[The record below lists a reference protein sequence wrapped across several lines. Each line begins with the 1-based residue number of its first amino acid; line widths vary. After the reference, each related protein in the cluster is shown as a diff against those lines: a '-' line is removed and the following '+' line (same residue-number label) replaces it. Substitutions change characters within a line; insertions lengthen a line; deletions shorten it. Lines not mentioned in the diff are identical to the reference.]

1 LIHFYK
7 RILFKMAVPTPES
20 LAMNCEMKCDMC
32 KESVNYGDDYRTH
45 LQFAHSVTNNFPF
58 FMNKALEKLKLETR
72 KAVDIVTLEEEVS
85 DVTEQSLVSNKK
97 VSRPDVL
104 DEETKKQIEKTIE
117 KTMDELFAPIRSLL
131 EGKEPIEPLDDEI
144 NGDLGDDPYAY
155 DENIWQCFENLK
167 DKVNN
172 MEFPIEFLQELS
184 STKASDES
192 PVIPSKDIMD
202 EIDSP
207 APTVTK
213 EEPVKKFRKPQVK
226 RRAESPLV
234 KDKKSL
240 KATRVNQNQSTFET
254 PVSKSDVTH
263 TKSTKSPAGGAKNIP
278 PEKLAPVRSDQSDR
292 STNSEAGKVKTFFI
306 CPLETCSFYTSKQGM
321 VGGKAANHL
330 KEAHKI
336 SGEDYK
342 AAGPGVFKFKKVKGE
357 PKA

>member
-1 LIHFYK
+1 
-7 RILFKMAVPTPES
+7 MAVPTPES

-85 DVTEQSLVSNKK
+85 DVNEQSVISNKK
-97 VSRPDVL
+97 VQGADVL

-131 EGKEPIEPLDDEI
+131 EGKEPLEPLDDEI
-144 NGDLGDDPYAY
+144 NGDLGDDPNAY

-172 MEFPIEFLQELS
+172 MEFPIEFLQELAS
-184 STKASDES
+184 AKASDEL
-192 PVIPSKDIMD
+192 PVNPSKDTMD
-202 EIDSP
+202 ELVAH
-207 APTVTK
+207 APTATK
-213 EEPVKKFRKPQVK
+213 EEPVKQFRKPQVK

-240 KATRVNQNQSTFET
+240 KATPVNQSSFEAPT
-254 PVSKSDVTH
+254 SKSDITQ
-263 TKSTKSPAGGAKNIP
+263 TQSTKSPAGGAKNMP

-292 STNSEAGKVKTFFI
+292 STVSEAGKVQTFFI
-306 CPLETCSFYTSKQGM
+306 CPLETCSFYTSKQGLL
-321 VGGKAANHL
+321 GGKAANHL

-336 SGEDYK
+336 TGEDMK
-342 AAGPGVFKFKKVKGE
+342 AAGPGEFKFKKVKGE
-357 PKA
+357 PTA